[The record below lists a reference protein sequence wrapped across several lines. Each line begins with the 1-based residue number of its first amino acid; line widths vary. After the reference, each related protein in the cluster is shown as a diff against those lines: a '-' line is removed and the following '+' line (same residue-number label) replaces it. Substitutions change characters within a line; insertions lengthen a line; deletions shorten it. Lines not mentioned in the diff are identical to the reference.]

1 MTAALEVEHLTF
13 AFADG
18 TFALRDASF
27 SVAEGECVAL
37 LGPNGAGKSTLLLHL
52 NGILPE
58 SGSINGKV
66 RVAGHE
72 VEPEGLPWVR
82 RQIGLL
88 FQEPDDQLFSPT
100 VGEDVAFGPTQLG
113 LSEVDVNDRVRRAL
127 EQVGLAGFEKRQ
139 PHHLSSGE
147 KKRACLAGLLAYGPA
162 ILAFDEPTAGLDP
175 RGRRQLIRLLERLP
189 ATKLLATHD
198 LPMVAEL
205 ASRVIVLDEGRIVA
219 DGPTRSILFDDELM
233 MAHGLERPR
242 TDYGTAIV
250 KCTA

>member
-100 VGEDVAFGPTQLG
+100 VGEDVAFGPRNRNLSADEVNRLVSESLHATG
-113 LSEVDVNDRVRRAL
+113 LF
-127 EQVGLAGFEKRQ
+127 GFGSRSA
-139 PHHLSSGE
+139 HHLSGGE
-147 KKRACLAGLLAYGPA
+147 RKRAAIASVLACQPTVLA
-162 ILAFDEPTAGLDP
+162 LDEPWSNLDA
-175 RGRRQLIRLLERLP
+175 RGCQAVTNLLHRFTGTRLV
-189 ATKLLATHD
+189 ATHD
-198 LPMVAEL
+198 LYHAVEVCSRMV
-205 ASRVIVLDEGRIVA
+205 VIDSGVVVA
-219 DGPTRSILFDDELM
+219 DGPMKELL
-233 MAHGLERPR
+233 ADKSLLESYGLECGRFCRFCPE
-242 TDYGTAIV
+242 
-250 KCTA
+250 K